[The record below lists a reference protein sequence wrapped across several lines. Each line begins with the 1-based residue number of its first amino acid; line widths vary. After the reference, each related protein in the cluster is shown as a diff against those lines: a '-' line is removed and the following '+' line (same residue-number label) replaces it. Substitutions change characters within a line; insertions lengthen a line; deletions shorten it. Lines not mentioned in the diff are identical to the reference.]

1 MELKGKK
8 IGFCFTGIFYAFKNT
23 IDEMKKI
30 IKKGGEIIPI
40 MSYDAY
46 NNDSKFGKSRDFV
59 NLIEKIT
66 GKKVIHTMQE
76 AEYIYDIYELD
87 IMIIAPCSGNT
98 IAKISNSI
106 TDTPVL
112 VAARS
117 HLKDNKPLVLAICC
131 KDGLSFNA
139 ENIGKLLNRKD
150 LFFVPFGQDNPIT
163 KPYSIS
169 YEPNLIRKTLEFALE
184 HKQIQPILFLH

>member
-1 MELKGKK
+1 MELKGVK
-8 IGFCFTGIFYAFKNT
+8 IGFCFTGIFYAFKST

-30 IKKGGEIIPI
+30 IKKGGEVIPI
-40 MSYDAY
+40 MSYNAY
-46 NNDSKFGKSRDFV
+46 STDSKFGKSKDFIDD
-59 NLIEKIT
+59 IEKIT

-76 AEYIYDIYELD
+76 AEYIYDLYELD

-98 IAKISNSI
+98 IAKIANSI

-117 HLKDNKPLVLAICC
+117 HLKENKPLVLAICA

-139 ENIGKLLNRKD
+139 ENIGKLLNTKD

-163 KPYSIS
+163 KPYSLS
-169 YEPNLIRKTLEFALE
+169 YKPNLIKKTLELALE
-184 HKQIQPILFLH
+184 NKQIQPILN

>member
-8 IGFCFTGIFYAFKNT
+8 IGFCFTGSFYTYKT
-23 IDEMKKI
+23 TCDEIKRI
-30 IKKGGEIIPI
+30 IKKGGEVIPI
-40 MSYDAY
+40 MSYYAY
-46 NNDSKFGKSRDFV
+46 YTDSKFGKAKDFIQE
-59 NLIEKIT
+59 IEDIT
-66 GKKVIHTMQE
+66 GKKIIYKMQE
-76 AEYIYDIYELD
+76 AEYVSSTYELD

-98 IAKISNSI
+98 VAKLANSI

-112 VAARS
+112 VAARTI
-117 HLKDNKPLVLAICC
+117 LKDSKPLVLAFCC

-163 KPYSIS
+163 KPYSICFNPK
-169 YEPNLIRKTLEFALE
+169 YLIKTLETALE
-184 HKQIQPILFLH
+184 KRQLQPLLN

>member
-1 MELKGKK
+1 MELKGVK

-40 MSYDAY
+40 MSYNAY
-46 NNDSKFGKSRDFV
+46 STDSRFGKSKDFIDD
-59 NLIEKIT
+59 IEKIT

-76 AEYIYDIYELD
+76 AEYIYDSYELD

-98 IAKISNSI
+98 IAKIANSI

-117 HLKDNKPLVLAICC
+117 HLKENKPLVLAICA

-139 ENIGKLLNRKD
+139 ENIGKLLNTKD

-163 KPYSIS
+163 KPYSLS
-169 YEPNLIRKTLEFALE
+169 YKPNLIKKTLELALE
-184 HKQIQPILFLH
+184 NKQIQPILN